1 MRRRRTMS
9 IKERMAEKMAG
20 EITLSREPGPTI
32 RKWREIFEASQ
43 TELAEN
49 LKVSPSVISDYE
61 SGRRKSPGTMTVQRI
76 VRALLAIDEERGN
89 RILRNYQSMMET
101 NEAII
106 DIRELLI
113 PVPMTRFVQAIEGE
127 VLANEDKMERELKG
141 YTVIDSVKAI
151 TSLTAFE
158 YMKIYGWTS
167 ERALVFTGISTG
179 RSPMVAIRVHPMKPA
194 LIVYHKPER
203 MDDLALR
210 LAKTETIPLVVTR
223 MPLERLLEVLRD
235 VG

>member
-1 MRRRRTMS
+1 MS
-9 IKERMAEKMAG
+9 IKDRMAEKMAG

-32 RKWREIFEASQ
+32 RKWREIFECSQ
-43 TELAEN
+43 TELAAH

-61 SGRRKSPGTMTVQRI
+61 SGRRKSPGTLTVQRI
-76 VRALLAIDEERGN
+76 VLGLLAVDGERGN
-89 RILRNYQSMMET
+89 RVLRNYQSMMET

-113 PVPMTRFVQAIEGE
+113 PIQMKKFVEAIDGE
-127 VLANEDKMERELKG
+127 VLANEDRLDHELKG
-141 YTVIDSVKAI
+141 YTIIDSVKAI

-158 YMKIYGWTS
+158 YTKIYGWTS
-167 ERALVFTGISTG
+167 ERALIFTGISTG

-203 MDDLALR
+203 IDDLALR

-223 MPLERLLEVLRD
+223 MPLEKLTETLRD
-235 VG
+235 IG

>member
-1 MRRRRTMS
+1 MP
-9 IKERMAEKMAG
+9 IQDRMAEKMAG

-43 TELAEN
+43 TELAEH

-61 SGRRKSPGTMTVQRI
+61 SGRRKSPGTLTVQRI
-76 VRALLAIDEERGN
+76 VRGLLAIDEERGN
-89 RILRNYQSMMET
+89 RVLRNYQSMMET

-113 PVPMTRFVQAIEGE
+113 PVTMRKFVQAIDGE
-127 VLANEDKMERELKG
+127 VLANEDNLDHELKG

-151 TSLTAFE
+151 TSLTSFE

-167 ERALVFTGISTG
+167 ERALIFTGISTG

-203 MDDLALR
+203 MDDLALK

-223 MPLERLLEVLRD
+223 LPLERLLEVLREI
-235 VG
+235 G

>member
-1 MRRRRTMS
+1 MRGALT
-9 IKERMAEKMAG
+9 IKDRMAEKMAG

-32 RKWREIFEASQ
+32 RKWREIFECSQ
-43 TELAEN
+43 TELAEH

-61 SGRRKSPGTMTVQRI
+61 SGRRKSPGTLTVQRI
-76 VRALLAIDEERGN
+76 VRGLLAIDEERGD
-89 RILRNYQSMMET
+89 RVLRNYQSMMET

-113 PVPMTRFVQAIEGE
+113 PVQMTKFVQAIEGE
-127 VLANEDKMERELKG
+127 VLANEDNLHRELKG

-167 ERALVFTGISTG
+167 ERALIFTGISTG

-223 MPLERLLEVLRD
+223 LPLERLLDVLKD

>member
-1 MRRRRTMS
+1 MT
-9 IKERMAEKMAG
+9 IKDRMAEKMAG

-32 RKWREIFEASQ
+32 RKWREIFETSQ
-43 TELAEN
+43 TELADH

-61 SGRRKSPGTMTVQRI
+61 SGRRKSPGTLTVQRI
-76 VRALLAIDEERGN
+76 VRGLLAIDEARGD
-89 RILRNYQSMMET
+89 RVLRNYQSMMET
-101 NEAII
+101 NEAIL

-113 PVPMTRFVQAIEGE
+113 PVPMRRFIEAIEGQ
-127 VLANEDKMERELKG
+127 VLANEENLDRELKG

-158 YMKIYGWTS
+158 FAKIYGWTS
-167 ERALVFTGISTG
+167 ERALIFTGISTG

-203 MDDLALR
+203 MDDLALK
-210 LAKTETIPLVVTR
+210 LARTETIPLVVTTL
-223 MPLERLLEVLRD
+223 PLERLVERLRD
-235 VG
+235 IG

>member
-1 MRRRRTMS
+1 MS

-32 RKWREIFEASQ
+32 RKWREIFETSQ
-43 TELAEN
+43 TELAEH
-49 LKVSPSVISDYE
+49 LRVSPSVISDYE
-61 SGRRKSPGTMTVQRI
+61 SGRRKSPGTLTVQRI
-76 VRALLAIDEERGN
+76 VRGLLDIDEERGD
-89 RILRNYQSMMET
+89 RVLRNYQSMMET

-113 PVPMTRFVQAIEGE
+113 PVQMRKFVAAIEGE
-127 VLANEDKMERELKG
+127 VLANEDNLDRELKG

-223 MPLERLLEVLRD
+223 LPLERLLEVCRD
-235 VG
+235 IG

>member
-1 MRRRRTMS
+1 MT
-9 IKERMAEKMAG
+9 IKDRMAEKMAG

-43 TELAEN
+43 TELAEH

-61 SGRRKSPGTMTVQRI
+61 SGRRKSPGTLTVQRI
-76 VRALLAIDEERGN
+76 VRGLLALDEERGN
-89 RILRNYQSMMET
+89 RVLRNYQSMMET
-101 NEAII
+101 NEAIL

-113 PVPMTRFVQAIEGE
+113 PIQMTKFVEAIEGE
-127 VLANEDKMERELKG
+127 VLANEDNLKNHELKG

-194 LIVYHKPER
+194 LIVYHKPEK

-210 LAKTETIPLVVTR
+210 LARTETIPLVVTN
-223 MPLERLLEVLRD
+223 MPLDKLIGTLREI
-235 VG
+235 G

>member
-1 MRRRRTMS
+1 MTLKDRL
-9 IKERMAEKMAG
+9 AEKMAG

-32 RKWREIFEASQ
+32 RKWREIFESSQ
-43 TELAEN
+43 TELAEH

-61 SGRRKSPGTMTVQRI
+61 SGRRKSPGTLTVQRI
-76 VRALLAIDEERGN
+76 VRGLLAIDEQRGN
-89 RILRNYQSMMET
+89 RVLRNYQSMMET
-101 NEAII
+101 NEAIL

-113 PVPMTRFVQAIEGE
+113 PVQMDKFVKAIDGE
-127 VLANEDKMERELKG
+127 VLANEDKMDRELKG

-158 YMKIYGWTS
+158 YTKIYGWTS
-167 ERALVFTGISTG
+167 ERALIFTGISTG

-223 MPLERLLEVLRD
+223 LPLERLLEVLREI
-235 VG
+235 G